1 MEWVVIKW
9 NKPALD
15 FYKTLGAVEMDEF
28 VSVLVLSDYAYTPHR
43 WQGMRL
49 TGKNLAAL
57 EHLR

>member
-28 VSVLVLSDYAYTPHR
+28 VSVLVLSDYAYTDPDGKACGS
-43 WQGMRL
+43 QGKIWL
-49 TGKNLAAL
+49 LSSI
-57 EHLR
+57 